1 MHMLGSAFSIYV
13 AVKRENN
20 LVQFFS
26 MKYILDRF
34 KNSLA
39 KCIMNQPYNTFVLDR
54 LTKSDGTLKKKG
66 SGVIIFLHKFF
77 ENVKILA
84 LLKN

>member
-1 MHMLGSAFSIYV
+1 MLGSAFSNYV

-20 LVQFFS
+20 LVQFFP

-39 KCIMNQPYNTFVLDR
+39 KCIMNQPYNAFVL
-54 LTKSDGTLKKKG
+54 
-66 SGVIIFLHKFF
+66 V
-77 ENVKILA
+77 N
-84 LLKN
+84 

>member
-1 MHMLGSAFSIYV
+1 MHMLGSAFSNYV

-39 KCIMNQPYNTFVLDR
+39 KCIMNQPYNAFVL
-54 LTKSDGTLKKKG
+54 
-66 SGVIIFLHKFF
+66 V
-77 ENVKILA
+77 N
-84 LLKN
+84 